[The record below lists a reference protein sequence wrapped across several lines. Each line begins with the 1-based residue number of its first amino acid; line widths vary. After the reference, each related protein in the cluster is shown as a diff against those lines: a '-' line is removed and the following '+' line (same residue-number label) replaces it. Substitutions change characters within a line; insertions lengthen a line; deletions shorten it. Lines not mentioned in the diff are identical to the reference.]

1 MASMIKYYEI
11 TKGELEKKAYEEGSL
26 YYCYDTSDT
35 YLDSASN
42 GRICIAKDI
51 ILTTEAN
58 KPLAPQPE
66 RLYVMIDTGTL
77 WIHYNNAWVQLG
89 RKAQI
94 HFCNVTVTGGTLTI
108 SDSRISATDTAVFI
122 PDISVADL
130 CSAISVTCAAGSL
143 TVRLTS
149 SYDIFGEVIVNN

>member
-11 TKGELEKKAYEEGSL
+11 TKGELENKAYEEGAM

-35 YLDSASN
+35 YLDSVNN
-42 GRICIAKDI
+42 GRISIAKDI
-51 ILTTEAN
+51 IISTEAN

-66 RLYVMIDTGTL
+66 RLYVMVDTGTL
-77 WIHYNNAWVQLG
+77 WIYFNNAWVQIG

-94 HFCNVTVTGGTLTI
+94 HFCNVTVSGGSLVIT
-108 SDSRISATDTAVFI
+108 DSRILASDTAMFV
-122 PDISVADL
+122 PDMSVADL
-130 CSAISVTCAAGSL
+130 CSDISVVCEEGKI
-143 TVRLTS
+143 TVTLTS